1 MKFLAAFLFAFLI
14 AVPGAHAQTS
24 LEASLDTDVEVR
36 GQSED
41 NRNDDKSAD
50 DIASSTDDDG
60 TPDQGSGDR
69 PNVNANVNAGVEV
82 RGNVNAE
89 AHRSVVASF
98 VQSLRATADRDTGIS
113 AEVSAVAASQEV
125 SGTATADAMARIEKR
140 SGVMSF
146 LFGTDWKSIGS
157 LRSEIAKAK
166 SDRDRLEATLDNTT
180 DASVRADLEAAID
193 ALDDRQNEI
202 ASFVAEHESKFSLFG
217 WFFRLFARAE
227 A

>member
-14 AVPGAHAQTS
+14 AVPGAGAQTT
-24 LEASLDTDVEVR
+24 LEANLETDVEVR
-36 GQSED
+36 GQSEG
-41 NRNDDKSAD
+41 NQNEEQQAD
-50 DIASSTDDDG
+50 DSTTATDDDG
-60 TPDQGSGDR
+60 TADQGSGDR
-69 PNVNANVNAGVEV
+69 PTLNANVNAGAAV

-89 AHRSVVASF
+89 EHRSAVASF
-98 VQSLRATADRDTGIS
+98 VQSLRATADRDTGIG
-113 AEVSAVAASQEV
+113 AEVSAVAQSQEA

-166 SDRDRLEATLDNTT
+166 SDRGRLEATLDNTT

-193 ALDDRQNEI
+193 ALDTRQNEI

>member
-1 MKFLAAFLFAFLI
+1 MKFLIAFLFAFLTAI
-14 AVPGAHAQTS
+14 PGASAQTS
-24 LEASLDTDVEVR
+24 LEANLETDVEVR
-36 GQSED
+36 GQSD
-41 NRNDDKSAD
+41 DTRNNDQAD
-50 DIASSTDDDG
+50 DTASSTDDDG
-60 TPDQGSGDR
+60 TADQGSGDR
-69 PNVNANVNAGVEV
+69 PTLNANVNVGAAV

-89 AHRSVVASF
+89 EHRSAVASF
-98 VQSLRATADRDTGIS
+98 VQSLRATADRDTGIG
-113 AEVSAVAASQEV
+113 AEVSAVAQSQEA

-146 LFGTDWKSIGS
+146 LFGTDWKIIGS

-193 ALDDRQNEI
+193 ALDTRQNEI
-202 ASFVAEHESKFSLFG
+202 ASFVAEHESKFSIFG